1 MNPGTG
7 AVPTCPPAN
16 CTDIYLR
23 FAHDGVSQTQF
34 SAMTTNAQRALAA
47 SQVDNVVWTGEDVA
61 AAVPFTLSFG
71 RPQVAL
77 SGIGPTTVTTRVG
90 PASFG
95 PPLTAAG
102 ISQNVVVGNDGII
115 NPAAGA
121 SVTDACEPLVNAA
134 AVAGKIAL
142 VDRGFCAFLDKVK
155 NAQAAGAIAVLVADN
170 VPANPPPGLTGTD
183 PTVMIPSARIQQATG
198 NAIKAALAS
207 GAVFATLSLDLSRR
221 AGTDLLDRALLYAT
235 NPVQPGSSFSHWDL
249 IASRNQ
255 LMEPAY
261 NPDLTHNLIAP
272 FDLTR
277 AHFHDI
283 GWFTDANLDGTP
295 DATVLVNGCDTGL
308 AEQFTG
314 NGSRLSD
321 QVRAWMRACTAD
333 PKNRGQ
339 ITSCM
344 AHAMNDAVRD
354 GVISGAQKGAIQ
366 SCPVP
371 TPTGS

>member
-1 MNPGTG
+1 
-7 AVPTCPPAN
+7 
-16 CTDIYLR
+16 
-23 FAHDGVSQTQF
+23 
-34 SAMTTNAQRALAA
+34 
-47 SQVDNVVWTGEDVA
+47 
-61 AAVPFTLSFG
+61 
-71 RPQVAL
+71 
-77 SGIGPTTVTTRVG
+77 
-90 PASFG
+90 
-95 PPLTAAG
+95 
-102 ISQNVVVGNDGII
+102 
-115 NPAAGA
+115 
-121 SVTDACEPLVNAA
+121 
-134 AVAGKIAL
+134 
-142 VDRGFCAFLDKVK
+142 
-155 NAQAAGAIAVLVADN
+155 
-170 VPANPPPGLTGTD
+170 
-183 PTVMIPSARIQQATG
+183 
-198 NAIKAALAS
+198 
-207 GAVFATLSLDLSRR
+207 
-221 AGTDLLDRALLYAT
+221 
-235 NPVQPGSSFSHWDL
+235 
-249 IASRNQ
+249 
-255 LMEPAY
+255 MEPAY

-371 TPTGS
+371 TPTES